1 MITPSLNDIRHA
13 LRGLLARPGFTI
25 TAVVTLALGIGT
37 NAVIFSV
44 IDALLWHPLSYPNAD
59 RIVSIDHTYTKTG
72 EGGGSTVP
80 DYLDQRAQASSLADV
95 AIYQYATFNLIATAA
110 APLRLVG
117 MRATPSLFPTLGVQ
131 PLMGRALIDDD
142 ATEGRDHVVVVS
154 YDAWQ
159 NQFSGDPAIIGR
171 DVSLSGDT
179 YRVVGVM
186 PKEFFFPDR
195 DVQLWTPYTIKPEE
209 REDAERGYSG
219 VQAIGRLQLGV
230 SVEELESEL
239 HTITARN
246 AARSSKLRE
255 DYATTGF
262 VINAQPLKKAW
273 FGGLQEPLWLLQGFV
288 GLVLL
293 IAMANVMNLVLVRFS
308 ARRRDFAL
316 RAALGASRVRLDR
329 QVVTETSVLALLGGA
344 GGLLLAAAAIPLLSR
359 IGFAETLRWS
369 AVDPGISSTL
379 IAYVLALSIAM
390 GLLIGTITAW
400 SLRQARGFDLL
411 RASGQTGS
419 AGRAANR
426 VRNTLV
432 VGQFALTLMLLV
444 GAGLLLKSFQ
454 RLMNTDPGFD
464 SEKLLTARL
473 DLPDTGYADDAARS
487 DYYERLLAETRSLP
501 GVEMAAY
508 TGSLP
513 FDGHTGTSE
522 YTAEGYAGTDA
533 GALVAQRQSVSEDY
547 FSTLGIALLEGRAFS
562 AGDTQTSA
570 PVVIVDETLAQ
581 HLWPNHNALGQRL
594 KLEQDDPWMT
604 VVGVARAVKQND
616 LSETGKRD
624 AMYWPVR
631 QHARARGELVVKSSL
646 PPSALIP
653 QLRSAA
659 LRVDAALPI
668 YDIQTMDERIAHS
681 LDWRRAPTMLLG
693 AFAGLALLLAA
704 IGIYGLLAFT
714 MGQRTSELG
723 VRMAVGAKARDVQ
736 RLVISDGMRLCLVGI
751 GVGLLGALAIG
762 QLMRAQLFEV
772 GAIDPLVFTAVT
784 GLLTIT
790 ALLACWLPARRASR
804 INPVVALRHE

>member
-13 LRGLLARPGFTI
+13 LRALLARPGFTI
-25 TAVVTLALGIGT
+25 TAVLTLALGIGA
-37 NAVIFSV
+37 NAVIFNV
-44 IDALLWHPLSYPNAD
+44 IDVLLWHPLSYPNAD
-59 RIVSIDHTYTKTG
+59 RIVSISHTYTKTG

-80 DYLDQRAQASSLADV
+80 DYLDQRTQASSLADV
-95 AIYQYATFNLIATAA
+95 AIYKYAVFNLTATAT

-131 PLMGRALIDDD
+131 PLMGRALTDDD
-142 ATEGRDHVVVVS
+142 ASGGRDHVVVVS
-154 YDAWQ
+154 YEAWQ
-159 NQFSGDPAIIGR
+159 SQFSGDPAIIGR
-171 DVSLSGDT
+171 DLSLSGDS

-186 PKEFFFPDR
+186 PKGFFFPDR
-195 DVQLWTPYTIKPEE
+195 DVELWTPYTIKPEQ
-209 REDAERGYSG
+209 REDAERGHSD
-219 VQAIGRLQLGV
+219 VRSIGRLRPGASLEQ
-230 SVEELESEL
+230 LESEL

-255 DYATTGF
+255 DYASRGF
-262 VINAQPLKKAW
+262 VINARPLKTAW
-273 FGGLQEPLWLLQGFV
+273 FGGLKEPLSLLQGFV

-293 IAMANVMNLVLVRFS
+293 IAIANVMNLVLVRFS

-316 RAALGASRVRLDR
+316 RAALGASRGHLDR
-329 QVVTETSVLALLGGA
+329 QIMTETSLLALLGGA

-359 IGFAETLRWS
+359 IGYAETLRWS
-369 AVDPGISSTL
+369 AVDPGISPTL
-379 IAYVLALSIAM
+379 IAYVLALSLAM
-390 GLLIGTITAW
+390 GLLIGAITAW
-400 SLRQARGFDLL
+400 SLRHARGFDLL
-411 RASGQTGS
+411 RASGQAGNT
-419 AGRAANR
+419 GRAANR
-426 VRNTLV
+426 FRNTLV

-454 RLMNTDPGFD
+454 HLMNTDPGFD
-464 SEKLLTARL
+464 SGQLLTARL
-473 DLPDTGYADDAARS
+473 DLPETSYPDDAARS

-522 YTAEGYAGTDA
+522 YTAEGYAGADA

-562 AGDTQTSA
+562 AGDTATST

-581 HLWPNHNALGQRL
+581 HLWPSHTALGQRL
-594 KLEQDDPWMT
+594 RLEQDDPWMT

-616 LSETGKRD
+616 LGEMRKRD
-624 AMYWPVR
+624 VMYWPVR
-631 QHARARGELVVKSSL
+631 QRARGAGELVIKSSL

-659 LRVDAALPI
+659 LRVDATLPI
-668 YDIQTMDERIAHS
+668 FDLQTLDERIAHS
-681 LDWRRAPTMLLG
+681 LDWRRAPMTLLG
-693 AFAGLALLLAA
+693 TFAGLALLLAT

-714 MGQRTSELG
+714 MGQRTSEVG
-723 VRMAVGAKARDVQ
+723 VRMAIGADARDVV
-736 RLVISDGMRLCLVGI
+736 RLVIRAGMRLCLIGVGI
-751 GVGLLGALAIG
+751 GLLGALAVG

-772 GAIDPLVFTAVT
+772 GANDPLVFAAVA
-784 GLLTIT
+784 GVLTVT
-790 ALLACWLPARRASR
+790 ALLACWLPARRAAR